1 SATPGGGGTALA
13 RRVEKFLG
21 RFDQEPPFSFTYGGR
36 PSSTLLARWPR
47 TRQSVPLD
55 PARTAHTLAW
65 SDPHTGLVVRCV
77 VVDYHDYPTIEW
89 TLYFKNPGAQNT
101 PLLRDVLALD
111 TTVQRARGAEFVLHT
126 GSGSMAGAEDHG
138 LHPTP

>member
-1 SATPGGGGTALA
+1 MNRRRFLGLAGRWAGALTLSPLAIAHRGSRQPPGGGGTALA
-13 RRVEKFLG
+13 RRVEQFLG

-55 PARTAHTLAW
+55 PARTAHTLTW

-77 VVDYHDYPTIEW
+77 VVDYHDYYDHHILLS
-89 TLYFKNPGAQNT
+89 TLTCRPRFPS
-101 PLLRDVLALD
+101 
-111 TTVQRARGAEFVLHT
+111 H
-126 GSGSMAGAEDHG
+126 S
-138 LHPTP
+138 